1 MAVVKGSIGVS
12 GPPEVDPVVVKL
24 RGRGL
29 V

>member
-1 MAVVKGSIGVS
+1 MAVSKGSIGVS

-24 RGRGL
+24 RGRDL

>member
-1 MAVVKGSIGVS
+1 MAVGKWSIGVS

-24 RGRGL
+24 RGRDL